1 MQTQL
6 ISASETLT
14 ASPTTSAT
22 KEARAIGGVDG
33 VPKLLLRLEGA
44 LVLLAGLAAW
54 SHEGGSWP
62 WFVGLFLVPD
72 LSMLGYLHNP
82 RIGAA
87 LYNAGHSYVLP
98 GVLATLAITL
108 GMHALLLAAILWVA
122 HIGFDRLMGYG
133 LKYET
138 QFVDTHLGQV
148 GRQSARR
155 VLERP
160 RRALASA
167 PSRGAPRAARPRSH
181 SDPQG

>member
-1 MQTQL
+1 MQLKLT
-6 ISASETLT
+6 SASETFT
-14 ASPTTSAT
+14 ASATSPSTTSPTTQ
-22 KEARAIGGVDG
+22 ARVLGGVDG
-33 VPKLLLRLEGA
+33 IPKLLLRLEGA

-82 RIGAA
+82 RVGAA

-98 GVLATLAITL
+98 GALATLAITL

-138 QFVDTHLGQV
+138 RFFDTHLGYA
-148 GRQSARR
+148 G
-155 VLERP
+155 P
-160 RRALASA
+160 KASQTG
-167 PSRGAPRAARPRSH
+167 S
-181 SDPQG
+181 

>member
-1 MQTQL
+1 MQTKL
-6 ISASETLT
+6 ISTSETFA
-14 ASPTTSAT
+14 ASPIP
-22 KEARAIGGVDG
+22 EARVLGGVDG

-72 LSMLGYLHNP
+72 LSMLGYLHSP

-98 GVLATLAITL
+98 GVLAALAITL

-133 LKYET
+133 LKYDT
-138 QFVDTHLGQV
+138 RFVDTHLGYA
-148 GRQSARR
+148 G
-155 VLERP
+155 P
-160 RRALASA
+160 KASQTG
-167 PSRGAPRAARPRSH
+167 S
-181 SDPQG
+181 

>member
-1 MQTQL
+1 MQSQL
-6 ISASETLT
+6 ISASETFT
-14 ASPTTSAT
+14 ASPTSSAT
-22 KEARAIGGVDG
+22 EARVLGGVDG
-33 VPKLLLRLEGA
+33 VPRLLLRLEGA

-72 LSMLGYLHNP
+72 LSMLGYLHSP

-98 GVLATLAITL
+98 GVLAALAITL
-108 GMHALLLAAILWVA
+108 GVHALLPPAKVVALTQAAILWVA

-138 QFVDTHLGQV
+138 RFVDTHLGQV
-148 GRQSARR
+148 GRK
-155 VLERP
+155 
-160 RRALASA
+160 ASQTG
-167 PSRGAPRAARPRSH
+167 S
-181 SDPQG
+181 

>member
-1 MQTQL
+1 MQAQL
-6 ISASETLT
+6 ISASEAIPASRTT
-14 ASPTTSAT
+14 AST
-22 KEARAIGGVDG
+22 KARVLGGVDG
-33 VPKLLLRLEGA
+33 GPKLLLRLEGA

-82 RIGAA
+82 RTGAA

-98 GVLATLAITL
+98 GVLAALALML

-138 QFVDTHLGQV
+138 RFFDTHLGYA
-148 GRQSARR
+148 G
-155 VLERP
+155 P
-160 RRALASA
+160 KASQTG
-167 PSRGAPRAARPRSH
+167 S
-181 SDPQG
+181 

>member
-1 MQTQL
+1 ML
-6 ISASETLT
+6 
-14 ASPTTSAT
+14 
-22 KEARAIGGVDG
+22 GGVDG
-33 VPKLLLRLEGA
+33 GPKLLLRLEGA

-82 RIGAA
+82 RTGAA

-98 GVLATLAITL
+98 GVLAALALML

-138 QFVDTHLGQV
+138 RFFDTHLGYA
-148 GRQSARR
+148 G
-155 VLERP
+155 P
-160 RRALASA
+160 KASQTG
-167 PSRGAPRAARPRSH
+167 S
-181 SDPQG
+181 